1 MKKALIILFIALAV
15 VALCLTGCAPP
26 EHTHQFGGKYLHD
39 ASSHW
44 QLCTGDGCNEKSQ
57 SSPHVWNDGVQ
68 TDAPTYTNPG
78 KKLFTCTTCGATK
91 EEPIPVLETAQS
103 TVVFANT
110 LSLDKVYD
118 GTAVT
123 LGQDDYTTTG
133 NGTVTVEWIQGQ
145 TTLDGA
151 PILPGEYTVKVSISA
166 SEGYTQAH
174 ATKNFTISKKALAG
188 TISANADFGATELS
202 VELDGLLT
210 GAVENDTLGLVTIG
224 NNGNYLTAN
233 ADGHT
238 SGLTLSYNQDL
249 LDKYDVSGVGYN
261 VVINKVQIPSAQLL
275 IDNIHTLPTSF
286 CVEKGIVSEYTYT
299 GAYADFLG
307 TAKVEYADT
316 SVGVTMVWTAIAPK
330 KVGNYAVRIS
340 FEESENL
347 LATRTTPFEF
357 SIESHDISFDGYCVV
372 DGVKCDTAPI
382 DLHVDDEIN
391 TTILPDQ
398 VIIYRM
404 ELEAGKFYSFPLAAQ
419 QAANYTVYD
428 IQGEEQM
435 QKRNNVDE
443 NVRFL
448 AKDPVYYVHV
458 TQQGSITNILVKVI
472 EHTPDFM
479 KDGIQLA
486 ELTPGKTA
494 TAVVQNGCIWVKA
507 DNKDNAYANY
517 KFLTSVPTQGGT
529 SLFFK
534 GIYLT
539 GLNTSTSL
547 TGKISSLYFRTD
559 GVGFFKFKVLG
570 VLDGTTVTIDL
581 VEPIA
586 TNVSASP
593 INMEGSKPTENGY
606 VVISLPATRG
616 YYYGISGDYGT
627 VESVSF
633 ATYSST
639 YNKVYYY
646 QSNTSDRI
654 YVIVKVEDTSKDIY
668 IQDHVEHLVTDGKC
682 TVCGLSVE
690 TTL

>member
-1 MKKALIILFIALAV
+1 MKKALIILFLALAV

-44 QLCTGDGCNEKSQ
+44 QLCSGDECNEKSQ

-68 TDAPTYTNPG
+68 TDAPTYTKQG

-91 EEPIPVLETAQS
+91 EEPIPVLEASQS

-110 LSLDKVYD
+110 LSLDKVFD

-123 LGQDDYTTTG
+123 LSQDDYTTTG

-174 ATKNFTISKKALAG
+174 ATKNFTISKKALTG

-202 VELDGLLT
+202 VELDGILT

-224 NNGNYLTAN
+224 NNGDVLLAN
-233 ADGHT
+233 ASGYT

-261 VVINKVQIPSAQLL
+261 VVINKVQIPSTQLL
-275 IDNIHTLPTSF
+275 IDNIDTLPTSF

-347 LATRTTPFEF
+347 LATRTTPVEF

-372 DGVKCDTAPI
+372 DGVNCYTAPI
-382 DLHVDDEIN
+382 DFKVDDDIN
-391 TTILPDQ
+391 TKILPEQ
-398 VIIYRM
+398 VIIYRF
-404 ELEAGKFYSFPLAAQ
+404 EL
-419 QAANYTVYD
+419 
-428 IQGEEQM
+428 
-435 QKRNNVDE
+435 
-443 NVRFL
+443 
-448 AKDPVYYVHV
+448 
-458 TQQGSITNILVKVI
+458 
-472 EHTPDFM
+472 
-479 KDGIQLA
+479 
-486 ELTPGKTA
+486 
-494 TAVVQNGCIWVKA
+494 
-507 DNKDNAYANY
+507 
-517 KFLTSVPTQGGT
+517 
-529 SLFFK
+529 
-534 GIYLT
+534 
-539 GLNTSTSL
+539 
-547 TGKISSLYFRTD
+547 
-559 GVGFFKFKVLG
+559 
-570 VLDGTTVTIDL
+570 
-581 VEPIA
+581 
-586 TNVSASP
+586 
-593 INMEGSKPTENGY
+593 
-606 VVISLPATRG
+606 
-616 YYYGISGDYGT
+616 
-627 VESVSF
+627 
-633 ATYSST
+633 
-639 YNKVYYY
+639 
-646 QSNTSDRI
+646 
-654 YVIVKVEDTSKDIY
+654 
-668 IQDHVEHLVTDGKC
+668 
-682 TVCGLSVE
+682 
-690 TTL
+690 